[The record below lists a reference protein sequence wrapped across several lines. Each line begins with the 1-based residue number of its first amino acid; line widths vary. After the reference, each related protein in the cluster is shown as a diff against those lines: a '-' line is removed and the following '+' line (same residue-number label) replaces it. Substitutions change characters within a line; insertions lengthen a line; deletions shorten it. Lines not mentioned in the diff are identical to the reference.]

1 MPPNQSRSL
10 VRACTHAADP
20 AVAIDE
26 LHDSLSAADPA
37 LLVLFCSSHY
47 DLPAVAACLRARFPG
62 VPAIGCT
69 TSGELTPLGYMD
81 GSITAVSFPKGDFA
95 ASIVRFDH
103 VSRFEIG
110 DAKPKVR
117 DLLVE
122 AGDAAIEMGPDA
134 RHVALFLVDGLC
146 VKEELII
153 SALHDALGGL
163 PLIGG
168 SAGDDM
174 RFEATHVLHDG
185 EFHIDAGVLL
195 ILTTTR
201 PFKVFR
207 NQHFV
212 HTDQK
217 MVVTQADPSRRI
229 VTEINAEPAARE
241 YARMVG
247 LEGEPL
253 TPMIFASYP
262 VVVRVGGEYYVRSI
276 QKVNEDES
284 LTFFCAID
292 EGIVLTVATGV
303 DIVRNLQELFDG
315 LTAEIGRPDL
325 ILGFDCVFRSL
336 ELEQKQLK
344 HAASRVLASQN
355 VVGFCTYGEQF
366 NAMHVNQTFTGLAI
380 GAR

>member
-1 MPPNQSRSL
+1 MPPIPSRSL
-10 VRACTHAADP
+10 VRACTYLADP
-20 AVAIDE
+20 AAAIDE
-26 LHDSLSAADPA
+26 LHSSLAAADPA
-37 LLVLFCSSHY
+37 LIVLFCSSHY
-47 DLPAVAACLRARFPG
+47 DLPAVAASLRARFPG
-62 VPAIGCT
+62 VPAVGCT

-81 GSITAVSFPKGDFA
+81 GSITAVAFPKGDFA
-95 ASIVRFDH
+95 ATVARFDH

-117 DLLVE
+117 ELLAE
-122 AGDAAIEMGPDA
+122 AEDTAIEMGPDA

-185 EFHIDAGVLL
+185 EFRVDAGVLL

-217 MVVTQADPSRRI
+217 MVVTQADPTRRI

-315 LTAEIGRPDL
+315 LTAEIGKPDL

-344 HAASRVLASQN
+344 QAASKVLASQN
-355 VVGFCTYGEQF
+355 VVGFCTYGEQY

>member
-1 MPPNQSRSL
+1 MSPLHARSL
-10 VRACTHAADP
+10 VRACTHLADP
-20 AVAIDE
+20 VAAIDE
-26 LHDSLSAADPA
+26 LHDSLVTADPA
-37 LLVLFCSSHY
+37 LVVLFCSSHY
-47 DLPAVAACLRARFPG
+47 DLPAVADALGRHFAGIP
-62 VPAIGCT
+62 VIGCT
-69 TSGELTPLGYMD
+69 TAGELTPFGYMD
-81 GSITAVSFPKGDFA
+81 GSITAVAFPRGDFA
-95 ASIVRFDH
+95 TAIARFDN

-110 DAKPKVR
+110 DAKPTVR
-117 DLLVE
+117 DLVVQAE
-122 AGDAAIEMGPDA
+122 DAALELGPDA
-134 RHVALFLVDGLC
+134 RHVALFLVDGMC

-153 SALHDALGGL
+153 SALHDALGGI

-174 RFEATHVLHDG
+174 RFEKTFVLHDG
-185 EFHIDAGVLL
+185 AFHHDAGVLL

-212 HTDQK
+212 HSDQK
-217 MVVTQADPSRRI
+217 MVVTQADPTRRI

-303 DIVRNLQELFDG
+303 DIVRNLEDLFDG
-315 LTAEIGRPDL
+315 LTAEIGKPDL
-325 ILGFDCVFRSL
+325 ILAFDCVFRSL

-344 HAASRVLASQN
+344 HAASKVLASQN
-355 VVGFCTYGEQF
+355 VVGFCTYGEQY

>member
-1 MPPNQSRSL
+1 MSPQPSRPL
-10 VRACTHAADP
+10 VRACSHLADP
-20 AVAIDE
+20 AAAIDE
-26 LHDSLSAADPA
+26 LSPSLLAADPV
-37 LLVLFCSSHY
+37 LVVLFCSSHH
-47 DLPAVAACLRARFPG
+47 DLPAVAAQVRARLPG
-62 VPAIGCT
+62 VPVIGCT
-69 TSGELTPLGYMD
+69 TAGELTPFGYMD
-81 GSITAVSFPKGDFA
+81 GSISAVAFPKGDFA
-95 ASIVRFDH
+95 ATIGRFDH

-110 DAKPKVR
+110 DARPRVR
-117 DLLVE
+117 ELLAE
-122 AGDAAIEMGPDA
+122 AEDAAIGMGPDA
-134 RHVALFLVDGLC
+134 RNVALFLVDGLC

-174 RFEATHVLHDG
+174 RFEQTHVLHDG
-185 EFHIDAGVLL
+185 EFHVDAGVLL

-212 HTDQK
+212 HSDEK
-217 MVVTQADPSRRI
+217 MVVTQADPTRRI

-303 DIVRNLQELFDG
+303 DIVRNLEELFEG
-315 LTAEIGRPDL
+315 LTAEIGKPEL
-325 ILGFDCVFRSL
+325 ILAFDCVFRSL

-344 HAASRVLASQN
+344 HAASKVLASQN

-380 GAR
+380 GRR